1 MTLYLERQTNG
12 EYMNEREAYSA
23 IAKFVVG
30 AIFLL
35 VYIYLV
41 QHSQDLLVLSIVGL
55 CFIVYLIQGLR
66 AVLIKPRNEEYLPKK
81 VIFSKGKKLD
91 N

>member
-1 MTLYLERQTNG
+1 
-12 EYMNEREAYSA
+12 MNESEAYSA
-23 IAKFVVG
+23 IAKFVAS

-55 CFIVYLIQGLR
+55 GFIVSLIQGLR
-66 AVLIKPRNEEYLPKK
+66 SVLIKPRSKENLPEKR
-81 VIFSKGKKLD
+81 IFSKGKELD